1 MKRAKPIALC
11 GMLAAL
17 SIVLMVLGAALEIGM
32 YAAPM
37 LAGLCL
43 LPVGR
48 KYGKGY
54 QATMW
59 AAVSILSLLLVSEP
73 EASLLYLGVFGCY
86 PVIRPFFGRLPK
98 GLALA
103 GKLVYFNIVTV
114 ALELLL
120 IRLLV
125 PESMEA
131 GFAAVLLLLGNVVFL
146 LYDFLIPLA
155 ERKLARLL
163 P

>member
-17 SIVLMVLGAALEIGM
+17 SLVLMWLGAAMEIGI

-48 KYGKGY
+48 KCGKGY

-59 AAVSILSLLLVSEP
+59 AAVSILSLLLVSEA

-98 GLALA
+98 GLRFAA
-103 GKLVYFNIVTV
+103 KLVYFNIVTV
-114 ALELLL
+114 ALELLIL
-120 IRLLV
+120 RILA
-125 PESMEA
+125 PEVMGA
-131 GFAAVLLLLGNVVFL
+131 GFAAVLLLLGNVVFI
-146 LYDFLIPLA
+146 LYDFLLPLA
-155 ERKLARLL
+155 DRKLAKLL